1 MLLIIKKIENKSLK
15 PFDFALCLI
24 VYSKLNLFFLTNSRC
39 FSNGFSDLFS
49 IIARKNKRK
58 MPYALLSLLC
68 YITEVVVSP
77 PSLYLDYVRSTVK
90 PEIGVAAQ
98 NCYKVA
104 SGAFTGEIRSV
115 LALDIVKTCLH
126 SLWELSRV
134 DFRRD

>member
-1 MLLIIKKIENKSLK
+1 
-15 PFDFALCLI
+15 
-24 VYSKLNLFFLTNSRC
+24 
-39 FSNGFSDLFS
+39 
-49 IIARKNKRK
+49 